1 MDYHV
6 VEARHVSGFVVWLR
20 FQDGTEGQLDLA
32 SELIGPIFET
42 LHDPETFSRFRVHPD
57 FHTLTWPN
65 GADIAPEVLYRRV
78 RAAA

>member
-6 VEARHVSGFVVWLR
+6 VDARLVSGFVVWLR
-20 FQDGTEGQLDLA
+20 FRDGTEGQVDLA
-32 SELIGPIFET
+32 PELIGPIFDP
-42 LHDPETFSRFRVHPD
+42 LHDPQKFSQFRVHKE